1 MKRPLHREL
10 KFQKEPIVEEKTPV
24 QEVTEEESEDYMT
37 EEDLRSAEEEFLNG
51 PIRKKNR
58 KRNL

>member
-10 KFQKEPIVEEKTPV
+10 KFQKSRIVEEKTPV

-37 EEDLRSAEEEFLNG
+37 EEDLRSAEEEFLEWAG
-51 PIRKKNR
+51 
-58 KRNL
+58 